1 MATKGPSLQD
11 QFLGKL
17 RDEKSEVSIFL
28 VNGIRLVGRIIGFD
42 AYMIILD
49 NQGLQ
54 TIYKS
59 AISTISIGG
68 GPAPGSKPARPGGTD
83 RKPTIIRKGGSRLG
97 PSSSSS

>member
-68 GPAPGSKPARPGGTD
+68 GPSPAKSPRPAGTD

-97 PSSSSS
+97 PSSSSSS